1 MSDTPTTDRRD
12 FIARVAT
19 AAAVLGTTACA
30 APLSAA
36 SGMGLGQ
43 KGAPFDD
50 SWTRR
55 VQAAKHRAVF
65 DSPDVADGLALEQAS
80 IYMAGY
86 RTMFDAKGDDIV
98 PVVVMRHMGTVLAMN
113 DALWDKY
120 ALGEMVKLN
129 DPSTDKP
136 ARRNMFIRVSADD
149 KKALIEPGSSLESLH
164 ARGVVLLA
172 CNRAA
177 IGLAGRLAKK
187 FSRDAAEVRADV
199 LGGIV
204 PGVLLQPSGIYATTR
219 AQEVGCVFMRS
230 T

>member
-36 SGMGLGQ
+36 SGMGLGP

-80 IYMAGY
+80 IYMDGY
-86 RTMFDAKGDDIV
+86 RTMFDAKGDDVV

-149 KKALIEPGSSLESLH
+149 KKALIEPRSSLESLH

-177 IGLAGRLAKK
+177 MGLAGRLAKK
-187 FSRDAAEVRADV
+187 LNLDAAEVRADV